1 MASLKSALHGL
12 QNKTETND
20 IVLVCF
26 VLVWRKNVTLA
37 TLGTNLNQ

>member
-12 QNKTETND
+12 QNKTETNY

-26 VLVWRKNVTLA
+26 VLVWRNNVTLA